1 MEYTSKLLVDFLKKL
16 IVFDKDSR
24 SVIEVASRVV
34 RDRDAGEKAEWGRV
48 RSSAS
53 NRQKIIHQ
61 RYNLL

>member
-34 RDRDAGEKAEWGRV
+34 RDRDAGEK
-48 RSSAS
+48 
-53 NRQKIIHQ
+53 
-61 RYNLL
+61 Y